1 MLISEIENIIKEV
14 FKEEEGVIKS
24 VDTVYEKTEDG
35 KFLNLV
41 ISIHK
46 LSVED
51 TLIIHT
57 KFIFKTDIVKVNIM
71 ENSFNYLYDINCIY
85 RKVNFSDINDLKT
98 KLQKIIESNNFG
110 KDIQTLSEFEDAPA
124 ALLAGYFSRNNI
136 TKYNVGNVEYKPK
149 DTMTPCK
156 DTTFDFE
163 INVNDIYDI
172 SLSISKDNERGKN
185 IYKFKFTLLDNME
198 IVEVDS
204 LTKMEYLIGGKL
216 VEMLDKI
223 SK

>member
-1 MLISEIENIIKEV
+1 MLISEIENTIKEV

-35 KFLNLV
+35 EFLNLV

-46 LSVED
+46 LAIED

-71 ENSFNYLYDINCIY
+71 ESSFNYLYDINCIY
-85 RKVNFSDINDLKT
+85 RKVNFSNVNDLKN

-110 KDIQTLSEFEDAPA
+110 KDIQILSEFEDTPA
-124 ALLAGYFSRNNI
+124 SSLAKYFSKNNI

-149 DTMTPCK
+149 STISPCK
-156 DTTFDFE
+156 ETTFDFE

-172 SLSISKDNERGKN
+172 SLSISKGNEHGKN
-185 IYKFKFTLLDNME
+185 IYKFKFTLLDNTE

-204 LTKMEYLIGGKL
+204 LTNINYLIGGKL